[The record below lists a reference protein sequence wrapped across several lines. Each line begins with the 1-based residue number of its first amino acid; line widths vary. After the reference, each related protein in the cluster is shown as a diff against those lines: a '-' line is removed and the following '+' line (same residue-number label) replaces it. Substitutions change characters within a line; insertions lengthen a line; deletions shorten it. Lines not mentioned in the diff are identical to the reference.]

1 MNAHTMIKL
10 SGLIP
15 AVFTPFDK
23 SGAINLPQIRPY
35 ADKLAADG
43 ADGVF
48 VCGSTGECTSMTVA
62 ERKSVLEACVEA
74 AAGRMRVIAHVGG
87 TCQADCIELA
97 RHAAG
102 QGVDA
107 VGAIAP
113 FYFKPASV
121 EELVDF
127 YKPIAAAV
135 APIPF
140 YTYHMPSVTGV
151 NLPMKEFL
159 EKGSRE
165 IPNLNGIK
173 FTSNN
178 FMEMLEC
185 IRLEDGRFDI
195 LNGFDEMLLCGMAV
209 GARGGVGSTYNYSL
223 STYRNLYDAF
233 LAGDI
238 ERARVFQQESVD
250 IVHVIIR
257 HGGGVRGGKA
267 IMNHLGIDCGDCRLP
282 FAPYTESEMHRLG
295 EELDRI
301 GFAK

>member
-1 MNAHTMIKL
+1 MIKL
-10 SGLIP
+10 SGLTP

-23 SGAINLPQIRPY
+23 TGAINLAQIQPY
-35 ADKLAADG
+35 ADKLVTDG

-48 VCGSTGECTSMTVA
+48 VCGSTGECTSMTIA
-62 ERKSVLEACVEA
+62 ERKSVLEAWVNA
-74 AAGRMRVIAHVGG
+74 TSGRMRVIAHVGG

-102 QGVDA
+102 LGVDA

-121 EELVDF
+121 GELVAF
-127 YKPIAAAV
+127 YKPIAAAI

-140 YTYHMPSVTGV
+140 YSYHMPSVTGI

-223 STYRNLYDAF
+223 PTYRNLYDAF

-238 ERARVFQQESVD
+238 ERARSFQQESAD
-250 IVHVIIR
+250 IVPLTIR

-282 FAPYTESEMHRLG
+282 FAPYTESEMRQLS

>member
-1 MNAHTMIKL
+1 MIKL
-10 SGLIP
+10 SGLTP

-23 SGAINLPQIRPY
+23 TGAINLAQIQPY
-35 ADKLAADG
+35 ADKLVTDG

-48 VCGSTGECTSMTVA
+48 VCGSTGECTSMTIA
-62 ERKSVLEACVEA
+62 ERKSVLEAWVNA
-74 AAGRMRVIAHVGG
+74 TSGRMRVIAHVGG

-102 QGVDA
+102 LGVDA

-121 EELVDF
+121 GELVAF
-127 YKPIAAAV
+127 YKPIAAAI

-140 YTYHMPSVTGV
+140 YSYHMPSVTGI

-223 STYRNLYDAF
+223 PTYRNLYDAF

-238 ERARVFQQESVD
+238 ERARSFQQESAD
-250 IVHVIIR
+250 IVHIIIR
-257 HGGGVRGGKA
+257 HGGGVRGGEA

-282 FAPYTESEMHRLG
+282 FAPYTESEMRQLS

>member
-1 MNAHTMIKL
+1 MIKL
-10 SGLIP
+10 SGLTP

-23 SGAINLPQIRPY
+23 TGAINLAQIQPY
-35 ADKLAADG
+35 ADKLVTDG

-48 VCGSTGECTSMTVA
+48 VCGSTGECTSMTIA
-62 ERKSVLEACVEA
+62 ERKSVLEAWVNA
-74 AAGRMRVIAHVGG
+74 TSGRMRVIAHVGG

-102 QGVDA
+102 LGVDA

-121 EELVDF
+121 GELVAF
-127 YKPIAAAV
+127 YKPIAAAI

-140 YTYHMPSVTGV
+140 YSYHMPSVTGI

-178 FMEMLEC
+178 FMEMLSKTGVSTSLTVSTRCYSAAWPWGPGEAWAAPIT
-185 IRLEDGRFDI
+185 IRCRPTGTST
-195 LNGFDEMLLCGMAV
+195 MLSSQATSNAPV
-209 GARGGVGSTYNYSL
+209 AFNRNRRTSYTSSSATAGAS
-223 STYRNLYDAF
+223 A
-233 LAGDI
+233 AG
-238 ERARVFQQESVD
+238 
-250 IVHVIIR
+250 
-257 HGGGVRGGKA
+257 KP
-267 IMNHLGIDCGDCRLP
+267 L
-282 FAPYTESEMHRLG
+282 
-295 EELDRI
+295 
-301 GFAK
+301 

>member
-1 MNAHTMIKL
+1 MIKL

-23 SGAINLPQIRPY
+23 NGAVNLPQIRPY
-35 ADKLAADG
+35 ADKLVTDG

-62 ERKSVLEACVEA
+62 ERKSVLEAWVEA

-102 QGVDA
+102 QRVDA

-127 YKPIAAAV
+127 YKPIAAAI

-250 IVHVIIR
+250 IVHIIIR

>member
-1 MNAHTMIKL
+1 MIKL

-23 SGAINLPQIRPY
+23 NGAVNLPQIRPY
-35 ADKLAADG
+35 ADKLVTDG

-62 ERKSVLEACVEA
+62 ERKSVLEAWVEA

-102 QGVDA
+102 QRIDA

-127 YKPIAAAV
+127 YKPIAAAI

-159 EKGSRE
+159 EKGSHE

>member
-1 MNAHTMIKL
+1 MIKL
-10 SGLIP
+10 SGLTP

-23 SGAINLPQIRPY
+23 TGAINLAQIQPY
-35 ADKLAADG
+35 ADKLVTDG

-48 VCGSTGECTSMTVA
+48 VCGSTGECTSMTIA
-62 ERKSVLEACVEA
+62 ERKSVLEAWVNA
-74 AAGRMRVIAHVGG
+74 TSGRMRVIAHVGG

-102 QGVDA
+102 LGVDA

-121 EELVDF
+121 GELVAF
-127 YKPIAAAV
+127 YKPIAAAI

-140 YTYHMPSVTGV
+140 YSYHMPSVTGI

-209 GARGGVGSTYNYSL
+209 GPGEAWAAPITIRCRPTGTSTML
-223 STYRNLYDAF
+223 SSQATSNAPVAFNRNRRTSYTSSSAT
-233 LAGDI
+233 AG
-238 ERARVFQQESVD
+238 ASAA
-250 IVHVIIR
+250 
-257 HGGGVRGGKA
+257 GKP
-267 IMNHLGIDCGDCRLP
+267 L
-282 FAPYTESEMHRLG
+282 
-295 EELDRI
+295 
-301 GFAK
+301 

>member
-1 MNAHTMIKL
+1 MNAHNMIKL

-23 SGAINLPQIRPY
+23 NGAVNLPQIRPY
-35 ADKLAADG
+35 ADKLVTDG

-62 ERKSVLEACVEA
+62 ERKSVLEAWVKA
-74 AAGRMRVIAHVGG
+74 AAGRMRGIAHVGG

-102 QGVDA
+102 QRVDA

-127 YKPIAAAV
+127 YKPIAAAI

>member
-1 MNAHTMIKL
+1 
-10 SGLIP
+10 
-15 AVFTPFDK
+15 
-23 SGAINLPQIRPY
+23 
-35 ADKLAADG
+35 
-43 ADGVF
+43 
-48 VCGSTGECTSMTVA
+48 
-62 ERKSVLEACVEA
+62 
-74 AAGRMRVIAHVGG
+74 
-87 TCQADCIELA
+87 
-97 RHAAG
+97 
-102 QGVDA
+102 
-107 VGAIAP
+107 
-113 FYFKPASV
+113 
-121 EELVDF
+121 
-127 YKPIAAAV
+127 
-135 APIPF
+135 
-140 YTYHMPSVTGV
+140 
-151 NLPMKEFL
+151 
-159 EKGSRE
+159 
-165 IPNLNGIK
+165 
-173 FTSNN
+173 
-178 FMEMLEC
+178 MEMLEC

>member
-1 MNAHTMIKL
+1 MNVHTMIKL

-48 VCGSTGECTSMTVA
+48 VCGSTGECTSMTVD
-62 ERKSVLEACVEA
+62 ERKSVLEAWVKA
-74 AAGRMRVIAHVGG
+74 TAGRMRVIAHVGG

-102 QGVDA
+102 QGVNA

-159 EKGSRE
+159 EKGSRA

-185 IRLEDGRFDI
+185 IRLDNGRFDI
-195 LNGFDEMLLCGMAV
+195 LNGFDEMLLCGMAA

-238 ERARVFQQESVD
+238 ERARAFQQESVD

-282 FAPYTESEMHRLG
+282 FAPYTESEMHQLG

>member
-1 MNAHTMIKL
+1 MIKL
-10 SGLIP
+10 SGLTP

-23 SGAINLPQIRPY
+23 TGAINLAQIQPY
-35 ADKLAADG
+35 ADKLVTDG

-48 VCGSTGECTSMTVA
+48 VCGSTGECTSMTIA
-62 ERKSVLEACVEA
+62 ERKSVLEAWVNA
-74 AAGRMRVIAHVGG
+74 TSGRMRVIAHVGG

-102 QGVDA
+102 LGVDA
-107 VGAIAP
+107 AIAP

-121 EELVDF
+121 GELVAF
-127 YKPIAAAV
+127 YKPIAAAI

-140 YTYHMPSVTGV
+140 YSYHMPSVTGI

-223 STYRNLYDAF
+223 PTYRNLYDAF

-238 ERARVFQQESVD
+238 ERARSFQQESAD
-250 IVHVIIR
+250 IVHIIIR

-282 FAPYTESEMHRLG
+282 FAPYTESEMRQLS

>member
-1 MNAHTMIKL
+1 MIKL
-10 SGLIP
+10 SGLTP

-23 SGAINLPQIRPY
+23 TGAINLAQIQPY
-35 ADKLAADG
+35 ADKLVTDG

-48 VCGSTGECTSMTVA
+48 VCGSTGECTSMTIA
-62 ERKSVLEACVEA
+62 ERKSVLEAWVNA
-74 AAGRMRVIAHVGG
+74 TSGRMRVIAHVGG

-102 QGVDA
+102 LGVDA

-121 EELVDF
+121 GELVAF
-127 YKPIAAAV
+127 YKPIAAAI

-140 YTYHMPSVTGV
+140 YSYHMPSVTGI

-223 STYRNLYDAF
+223 PTYRNLYDAF

-238 ERARVFQQESVD
+238 ERARSFQQESAD
-250 IVHVIIR
+250 IVHIIIR
-257 HGGGVRGGKA
+257 HGGGVRGGKV

-282 FAPYTESEMHRLG
+282 FAPYTESEMRQLS

>member
-1 MNAHTMIKL
+1 MIKL
-10 SGLIP
+10 SGLTP

-23 SGAINLPQIRPY
+23 TGAINLAQIQPY
-35 ADKLAADG
+35 ADKLVTDG

-48 VCGSTGECTSMTVA
+48 VCGSTGECTSMTIA
-62 ERKSVLEACVEA
+62 ERKSVLEAWVNA
-74 AAGRMRVIAHVGG
+74 TSGRMRVIAHVGG

-102 QGVDA
+102 LGVDA

-121 EELVDF
+121 GELVAF
-127 YKPIAAAV
+127 YKPIAAAI

-140 YTYHMPSVTGV
+140 YSYHMPSVTGI

-159 EKGSRE
+159 EKGSCE

-223 STYRNLYDAF
+223 PTYRNLYDAF

-238 ERARVFQQESVD
+238 ERARSFQQESAD
-250 IVHVIIR
+250 IVHIIIR

-282 FAPYTESEMHRLG
+282 FAPYTESEMRQLS

>member
-1 MNAHTMIKL
+1 MIKL

-23 SGAINLPQIRPY
+23 NGAVNLPQIRPY
-35 ADKLAADG
+35 ADKLVTDG

-62 ERKSVLEACVEA
+62 ERKSVLEAWVKA

>member
-1 MNAHTMIKL
+1 
-10 SGLIP
+10 
-15 AVFTPFDK
+15 
-23 SGAINLPQIRPY
+23 
-35 ADKLAADG
+35 
-43 ADGVF
+43 
-48 VCGSTGECTSMTVA
+48 MTVA
-62 ERKSVLEACVEA
+62 ERKSVLEAWVEA

-102 QGVDA
+102 QRVAA

-127 YKPIAAAV
+127 YKPIAAAI

-159 EKGSRE
+159 EKGSHE

>member
-1 MNAHTMIKL
+1 MIKL

-23 SGAINLPQIRPY
+23 NGAVNLPQIRPY
-35 ADKLAADG
+35 ADKLVTDG

-62 ERKSVLEACVEA
+62 ERKSVLEAWVKA

-102 QGVDA
+102 QRVDA

-127 YKPIAAAV
+127 YKPIAAAI

-151 NLPMKEFL
+151 NLPMLIEMCSAQMMDEGL
-159 EKGSRE
+159 SIQELMEKAAEAGKSGMQFFHASQIADDDE
-165 IPNLNGIK
+165 
-173 FTSNN
+173 
-178 FMEMLEC
+178 E
-185 IRLEDGRFDI
+185 EDD
-195 LNGFDEMLLCGMAV
+195 L
-209 GARGGVGSTYNYSL
+209 
-223 STYRNLYDAF
+223 
-233 LAGDI
+233 
-238 ERARVFQQESVD
+238 
-250 IVHVIIR
+250 
-257 HGGGVRGGKA
+257 
-267 IMNHLGIDCGDCRLP
+267 
-282 FAPYTESEMHRLG
+282 
-295 EELDRI
+295 
-301 GFAK
+301 

>member
-1 MNAHTMIKL
+1 MIKL
-10 SGLIP
+10 SGLTP

-23 SGAINLPQIRPY
+23 TGAINLAQIQPY
-35 ADKLAADG
+35 ADKLVTDG

-48 VCGSTGECTSMTVA
+48 VCGSTGECTSMTIA
-62 ERKSVLEACVEA
+62 ERKSVLEAWVNA
-74 AAGRMRVIAHVGG
+74 TSGRMRVIAHVGG

-102 QGVDA
+102 LGVDA

-121 EELVDF
+121 GELVAF
-127 YKPIAAAV
+127 YKPIAAAI

-140 YTYHMPSVTGV
+140 YSYHMPSVTGI

-223 STYRNLYDAF
+223 PTYRNLYDAF

-238 ERARVFQQESVD
+238 ERARSFQQESAD
-250 IVHVIIR
+250 IVHIIIR
-257 HGGGVRGGKA
+257 HGGAVRGGKA

-282 FAPYTESEMHRLG
+282 FAPYTESEMRQLS

>member
-1 MNAHTMIKL
+1 MIKL
-10 SGLIP
+10 SGLTP

-23 SGAINLPQIRPY
+23 TGAINLAQIQPY
-35 ADKLAADG
+35 ADKLVTDG

-48 VCGSTGECTSMTVA
+48 VCGSTGECTSMTIA
-62 ERKSVLEACVEA
+62 ERKSVLEAWVNA
-74 AAGRMRVIAHVGG
+74 TSGRMRVIAHVGG

-102 QGVDA
+102 LGVDA

-121 EELVDF
+121 GELVAF
-127 YKPIAAAV
+127 YKPIAAAI

-140 YTYHMPSVTGV
+140 YSYHMPSVTGI

-223 STYRNLYDAF
+223 PTYRNLYDAF

-238 ERARVFQQESVD
+238 ERARSFQQESAD
-250 IVHVIIR
+250 IVHIIIR
-257 HGGGVRGGKA
+257 HGKA

-282 FAPYTESEMHRLG
+282 FAPYTESEMRQLS

>member
-1 MNAHTMIKL
+1 MIKL
-10 SGLIP
+10 SGLTP

-23 SGAINLPQIRPY
+23 TGAINLAQIQPY
-35 ADKLAADG
+35 ADKLVTDG

-48 VCGSTGECTSMTVA
+48 VCGSTGECTSMTIA
-62 ERKSVLEACVEA
+62 ERKSVLEAWVNA
-74 AAGRMRVIAHVGG
+74 TSGRMRVIAHVGG

-102 QGVDA
+102 LGVDA

-121 EELVDF
+121 GELVAF
-127 YKPIAAAV
+127 YKPIAAAI

-140 YTYHMPSVTGV
+140 YSYHMPSVTGI

-223 STYRNLYDAF
+223 PTYRNLYDAF

-238 ERARVFQQESVD
+238 ERARSFQQESAD
-250 IVHVIIR
+250 IVQH
-257 HGGGVRGGKA
+257 HPPGGGVRGGKA

-282 FAPYTESEMHRLG
+282 FAPYTESEMRQLS

>member
-1 MNAHTMIKL
+1 MIKL

-23 SGAINLPQIRPY
+23 NGAVNLPQIRPY
-35 ADKLAADG
+35 ADKLVTDG

-62 ERKSVLEACVEA
+62 ERKSVLEAWVEA

-87 TCQADCIELA
+87 ACQADCIELA

-102 QGVDA
+102 QRVDA

-127 YKPIAAAV
+127 YKPIAAAI

>member
-1 MNAHTMIKL
+1 MIKL
-10 SGLIP
+10 SGLTP

-23 SGAINLPQIRPY
+23 TGAINLAQIQPY
-35 ADKLAADG
+35 ADKLVTDG

-48 VCGSTGECTSMTVA
+48 VCGSTGECISMTIA
-62 ERKSVLEACVEA
+62 ERKSVLEAWVNA
-74 AAGRMRVIAHVGG
+74 TSGRMRVIAHVGG

-102 QGVDA
+102 LGVDA

-121 EELVDF
+121 GELVAF
-127 YKPIAAAV
+127 YKPIAAAI

-140 YTYHMPSVTGV
+140 YSYHMPSVTGI

-223 STYRNLYDAF
+223 PTYRNLYDAF

-238 ERARVFQQESVD
+238 ERARSFQQESAD
-250 IVHVIIR
+250 IVHIIIR

-282 FAPYTESEMHRLG
+282 FAPYTESEMRQLS

>member
-1 MNAHTMIKL
+1 MIKL
-10 SGLIP
+10 SGLTP

-23 SGAINLPQIRPY
+23 TGAINLAQIQPY
-35 ADKLAADG
+35 ADKLVTDG

-48 VCGSTGECTSMTVA
+48 VCGSTGECTSMTIA
-62 ERKSVLEACVEA
+62 ERKSVLEAWVNA
-74 AAGRMRVIAHVGG
+74 TSGRMRVIAHVGG

-102 QGVDA
+102 LGVDA

-121 EELVDF
+121 GELVAF
-127 YKPIAAAV
+127 YKPIAAAI

-140 YTYHMPSVTGV
+140 YSYHMPSVTGI

-223 STYRNLYDAF
+223 PTYRNLYDAF

-238 ERARVFQQESVD
+238 ERARSFQQESAD
-250 IVHVIIR
+250 IVHIIIR

-282 FAPYTESEMHRLG
+282 FAPDSGTAVDN
-295 EELDRI
+295 DRHLRR
-301 GFAK
+301 

>member
-1 MNAHTMIKL
+1 MIKL
-10 SGLIP
+10 SGLTP

-23 SGAINLPQIRPY
+23 TGAINLAQIQPY
-35 ADKLAADG
+35 ADKLVTDG

-48 VCGSTGECTSMTVA
+48 VCGSTGECTSMTIA
-62 ERKSVLEACVEA
+62 ERKSVLEAWVNA
-74 AAGRMRVIAHVGG
+74 TSGRMRVIAHVGG

-102 QGVDA
+102 LGVDA

-121 EELVDF
+121 GELVAF
-127 YKPIAAAV
+127 YKPIAAAI

-140 YTYHMPSVTGV
+140 YSYHMPSVTGI

-165 IPNLNGIK
+165 IPNLNGSK

-223 STYRNLYDAF
+223 PTYRNLYDAF

-238 ERARVFQQESVD
+238 ERARSFQQESAD
-250 IVHVIIR
+250 IVHIIIR

-282 FAPYTESEMHRLG
+282 FAPYTESEMRQLS

>member
-1 MNAHTMIKL
+1 MIKL
-10 SGLIP
+10 SGLTP

-23 SGAINLPQIRPY
+23 TGAINLAQIQPY
-35 ADKLAADG
+35 ADKLVTDG

-48 VCGSTGECTSMTVA
+48 VCGSTGECTSMTIA
-62 ERKSVLEACVEA
+62 ERKSVLEAWVNA
-74 AAGRMRVIAHVGG
+74 TSGRMRVIAHVGG

-102 QGVDA
+102 LGVDA

-121 EELVDF
+121 GELVAF
-127 YKPIAAAV
+127 YKPIAAAI

-140 YTYHMPSVTGV
+140 YSYHMPSVTGI

-209 GARGGVGSTYNYSL
+209 GAREGVGSTYNYSL
-223 STYRNLYDAF
+223 PTYRNLYDAF

-238 ERARVFQQESVD
+238 ERARSFQQESAD
-250 IVHVIIR
+250 IVHIIIR

-282 FAPYTESEMHRLG
+282 FAPYTESEMRQLS

>member
-1 MNAHTMIKL
+1 MIKL

-23 SGAINLPQIRPY
+23 NGAVNLPQIRPY
-35 ADKLAADG
+35 ADKLVTDG

-62 ERKSVLEACVEA
+62 ERKSVLEAWVEA

-102 QGVDA
+102 QRIDA

-159 EKGSRE
+159 EKGSHE

>member
-1 MNAHTMIKL
+1 MIKL
-10 SGLIP
+10 SGLTP

-23 SGAINLPQIRPY
+23 TGAINLAQIQPY
-35 ADKLAADG
+35 ADKLVTDG

-48 VCGSTGECTSMTVA
+48 VCGSTGECTSMTIA
-62 ERKSVLEACVEA
+62 ERKSVLEAWVNA
-74 AAGRMRVIAHVGG
+74 TSGRMRVIAHVGG

-102 QGVDA
+102 LGVDA

-121 EELVDF
+121 GELVAF
-127 YKPIAAAV
+127 YKPIAAAI

-140 YTYHMPSVTGV
+140 YSYHMPSVTGI

-223 STYRNLYDAF
+223 PTYRNLYDAF

-238 ERARVFQQESVD
+238 ERARSFQQESAD
-250 IVHVIIR
+250 IVHIIIR
-257 HGGGVRGGKA
+257 HGGGGKA

-282 FAPYTESEMHRLG
+282 FAPYTESEMRQLS

>member
-1 MNAHTMIKL
+1 MIKL

-62 ERKSVLEACVEA
+62 ERKSVLEAWVKA

-113 FYFKPASV
+113 LYFKPASV
-121 EELVDF
+121 AELVDF

-135 APIPF
+135 DPIPF

-159 EKGSRE
+159 EKGSRV

-195 LNGFDEMLLCGMAV
+195 LNGFDEMLLCGMAA

-238 ERARVFQQESVD
+238 ERASAFQQESVD

-282 FAPYTESEMHRLG
+282 FAPYTESEMHQLG

>member
-1 MNAHTMIKL
+1 MIKL
-10 SGLIP
+10 SGLTP

-23 SGAINLPQIRPY
+23 TGAINLAQIQPY
-35 ADKLAADG
+35 ADKLVTDG

-48 VCGSTGECTSMTVA
+48 VCGSTGECTSMTIA
-62 ERKSVLEACVEA
+62 ERKSVLEAWVNA
-74 AAGRMRVIAHVGG
+74 TSGRMRVIAHVGG

-102 QGVDA
+102 LGVDA

-121 EELVDF
+121 GELVAF
-127 YKPIAAAV
+127 YKPIAAAI

-140 YTYHMPSVTGV
+140 YSYHMPSVTGI

-223 STYRNLYDAF
+223 PTYRNLYDAF

-238 ERARVFQQESVD
+238 ERARSFQQESAD
-250 IVHVIIR
+250 IVHIII

-282 FAPYTESEMHRLG
+282 FAPYTESEMRQLS

>member
-1 MNAHTMIKL
+1 MIKL
-10 SGLIP
+10 SGLTP

-23 SGAINLPQIRPY
+23 TGAINLAQIQPY
-35 ADKLAADG
+35 ADKLVTDG

-48 VCGSTGECTSMTVA
+48 VCGSTGECTSMTIA
-62 ERKSVLEACVEA
+62 ERKSVLEAWVNA
-74 AAGRMRVIAHVGG
+74 TSGRMRVIAHVGG

-102 QGVDA
+102 LGVDA

-121 EELVDF
+121 GELVAF
-127 YKPIAAAV
+127 YKPIAAAI

-140 YTYHMPSVTGV
+140 YSYHMPSVTGI

-223 STYRNLYDAF
+223 PTYRNLYDAF

-238 ERARVFQQESVD
+238 ERARSFQQESAD
-250 IVHVIIR
+250 IVHIIIH

-282 FAPYTESEMHRLG
+282 FAPYTESEMRQLS